1 MHSYIRKVVGGTA
14 LSLAA
19 MAIAQQPI
27 IYPAKGQSPQQQSQD
42 EGECYVW
49 AKQTTGIDPVAL
61 AATPVTAQKQ
71 SGAGTVVKGA
81 AVGAA
86 GGAAIGAI
94 AGNAG
99 KGAAI
104 GAVAGTMGG
113 AGRAH
118 QNQASADQQAQA
130 ARQQQ
135 LNTYYR
141 AQAACLQGRGYT
153 VN

>member
-1 MHSYIRKVVGGTA
+1 MCEFIRLVIGAGALCITA
-14 LSLAA
+14 AA
-19 MAIAQQPI
+19 LAQQPI
-27 IYPAKGQSPQQQSQD
+27 IYPAKGQSPQQQSLD

-49 AKQTTGIDPVAL
+49 AKQATGIDPVAL
-61 AATPVTAQKQ
+61 AATPVQAQKQ
-71 SGAGTVVKGA
+71 SSAGTAVGGA

-99 KGAAI
+99 KGAGI
-104 GAVAGTMGG
+104 GAVVGLMGG
-113 AGRAH
+113 MHRAKE
-118 QNQASADQQAQA
+118 NQAAANQQAQA
-130 ARQQQ
+130 GRQQQ

-141 AQAACLQGRGYT
+141 AQAACLEGRGYT